1 MTKKGNRSWK
11 PFDLLDI
18 QDKDPNYRYR
28 WGHKDPANLTKK
40 RAEGWLFAE
49 KAIAKYKKSDA
60 TTKSASATDIDYADQ
75 SMTTMTEYND
85 LVLMVLPEEIALERD
100 AYFQKRNAAQQQA
113 AIIFQVRAAA
123 VAARAMQMAQSA
135 GVSAE
140 NFYTPTT
147 ID

>member
-100 AYFQKRNAAQQQA
+100 AYFQKRNAAQC
-113 AIIFQVRAAA
+113 IITPKE
-123 VAARAMQMAQSA
+123 RAMQMAQSA

>member
-1 MTKKGNRSWK
+1 MSKKGNRSWK

-18 QDKDPNYRYR
+18 QDKDPNFRYR

-49 KAIAKYKKSDA
+49 KAIAKYNKPDA
-60 TTKSASATDIDYADQ
+60 TTKSASTTDIDYADQ
-75 SMTTMTEYND
+75 STTTMTEYND

-100 AYFQKRNAAQQQA
+100 AYFQKRNEAQR
-113 AIIFQVRAAA
+113 VVTPKERA
-123 VAARAMQMAQSA
+123 VQMAQNA
-135 GVSAE
+135 GIPAD